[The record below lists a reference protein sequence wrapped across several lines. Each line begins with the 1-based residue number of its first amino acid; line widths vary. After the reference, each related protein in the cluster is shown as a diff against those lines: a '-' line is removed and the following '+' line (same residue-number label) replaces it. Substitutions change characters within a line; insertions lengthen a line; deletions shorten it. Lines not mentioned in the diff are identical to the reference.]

1 MNAVDPSPT
10 AEQARDVLARVARDH
25 RLHLRSVAPYTRC
38 DCGWTGEHS
47 NDWADHLAE
56 EQAAALFRPGEKE
69 CETCEG
75 MGSEHQEPYEGGDPL
90 YWEPCP
96 NPACVEGR
104 VPTPPPILALVAER
118 LLSELVEV
126 LIGWGALTQRDES
139 MYEAI
144 RTALHEYLRAG
155 RDPWGFDYA
164 DMREAVAHPARVV
177 LPAPTEEP

>member
-38 DCGWTGEHS
+38 DCEWTGEHS

-69 CETCEG
+69 CETCAGTGEVILPYWPARG
-75 MGSEHQEPYEGGDPL
+75 GRNPQRCLVCRGS
-90 YWEPCP
+90 
-96 NPACVEGR
+96 GR

-118 LLSELVEV
+118 LPAELVET
-126 LIGWGALTQRDES
+126 LIGRGVLTR
-139 MYEAI
+139 AI
-144 RTALHEYLRAG
+144 ELSHNGREYPPDRNTTIKG
-155 RDPWGFDYA
+155 DGP
-164 DMREAVAHPARVV
+164 VV
-177 LPAPTEEP
+177 RYIGER